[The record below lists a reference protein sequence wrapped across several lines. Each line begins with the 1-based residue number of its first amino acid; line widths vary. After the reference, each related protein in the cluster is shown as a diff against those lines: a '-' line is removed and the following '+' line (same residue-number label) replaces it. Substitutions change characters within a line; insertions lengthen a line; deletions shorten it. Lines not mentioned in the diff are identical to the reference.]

1 MTFPIRRH
9 SRFQRSSGNI
19 PNAVDT
25 NNLQDKAK
33 SSLKRVPCKL
43 LVLTVVTIC
52 SVLRTSYYSYLDMI
66 QAFPVPSEPRGG
78 AAICAIQKG
87 AKRYLDEWTDYHL
100 ALGFDRIYLYDN
112 SDDFELKE
120 WAQNKDRI
128 HVKHYPGI
136 KKQIK
141 AYTEC
146 GRWIKYHNMH
156 SWIAFVDTDEFIV
169 IRDTNKFP
177 YIMDFLNTLP
187 LDAGGL
193 AINWEMFGANN
204 QTKYEPKPLLLRF
217 QRHTP
222 EVNQHIKT
230 IARARYF
237 ISSPNPHMIHTRG
250 GHKVID
256 TSGNAVKGPS
266 NPLKTNDKI
275 VIFHIYIKS
284 LEEYKERCKRG
295 RADTTKEKAGGRL
308 AIFGDPCKPYSDE
321 QFMAKFKPDTIMDDS
336 AWKLLKERV
345 PKYAK
350 FEADKI

>member
-120 WAQNKDRI
+120 WAQNKDSI
-128 HVKHYPGI
+128 HVKHYPGLQ
-136 KKQIK
+136 KQMI

-146 GRWIKYHNMH
+146 GQWIQYHKMH
-156 SWIAFVDTDEFIV
+156 SWIAFMDTDEFVV

-177 YIMDFLNTLP
+177 YIMDFLV
-187 LDAGGL
+187 G
-193 AINWEMFGANN
+193 
-204 QTKYEPKPLLLRF
+204 K
-217 QRHTP
+217 
-222 EVNQHIKT
+222 
-230 IARARYF
+230 
-237 ISSPNPHMIHTRG
+237 
-250 GHKVID
+250 
-256 TSGNAVKGPS
+256 
-266 NPLKTNDKI
+266 
-275 VIFHIYIKS
+275 
-284 LEEYKERCKRG
+284 
-295 RADTTKEKAGGRL
+295 
-308 AIFGDPCKPYSDE
+308 
-321 QFMAKFKPDTIMDDS
+321 MD
-336 AWKLLKERV
+336 LVVR
-345 PKYAK
+345 
-350 FEADKI
+350 